1 MRKYLF
7 SVLVIFFAIFSI
19 NAKSVKRG
27 GDANMTPYLNES
39 DARVVCKDIVDQV
52 IQSPRIVRFSAK
64 NNRDP
69 VVTIGTIKDETG
81 EFFDTQIIA
90 NSLKTAILKSGV
102 LEFMA
107 NKDVRNEMRQEVVEQ
122 ADHSSEELAK
132 AMDEEDAADY
142 MLTGSVKLMVQN
154 NGKQQER
161 TYIVNIEL
169 TDLQTHRTVDMF
181 EPSESVK
188 DYLKKVAKIKSKER
202 ERGINFP
209 LEGTLAISSSSSS

>member
-188 DYLKKVAKIKSKER
+188 DYLKKVAKIKSK
-202 ERGINFP
+202 
-209 LEGTLAISSSSSS
+209 

>member
-1 MRKYLF
+1 MRRKLTFLLF
-7 SVLVIFFAIFSI
+7 SILTVFAI

-27 GDANMTPYLNES
+27 GDADMTPYLNES

-81 EFFDTQIIA
+81 EFFDTQVIA
-90 NSLKTAILKSGV
+90 NNLKTAILKSGV

-107 NKDVRNEMRQEVVEQ
+107 NKEVRNEMRQEVVEQ
-122 ADHSSEELAK
+122 ADHANEDSAK
-132 AMDEEDAADY
+132 AMDDEDAADY

-154 NGKQQER
+154 NGKLQER

-169 TDLQTHRTVDMF
+169 NDLQTHRTVDMF
-181 EPSESVK
+181 EPSDAVK
-188 DYLKKVAKIKSKER
+188 DYLKKVAKIKSK
-202 ERGINFP
+202 
-209 LEGTLAISSSSSS
+209 

>member
-1 MRKYLF
+1 MVILMRKYLI
-7 SVLVIFFAIFSI
+7 SAVVIFLALFSI

-27 GDANMTPYLNES
+27 GDANLTPYLNES

-69 VVTIGTIKDETG
+69 VVTIGKIKDETG

-90 NSLKTAILKSGV
+90 NNLKTAILKSGV

-107 NKDVRNEMRQEVVEQ
+107 NKDVRDEMRQEVVEQ

-132 AMDEEDAADY
+132 AIDEEDAADY

-188 DYLKKVAKIKSKER
+188 DYLKKVAKIKSK
-202 ERGINFP
+202 
-209 LEGTLAISSSSSS
+209 

>member
-1 MRKYLF
+1 MKRILIF
-7 SVLVIFFAIFSI
+7 VSLALLSLSVVC
-19 NAKSVKRG
+19 AKTVKRG
-27 GDANMTPYLNES
+27 GDADMTPYLNES

-52 IQSPRIVRFSAK
+52 IASPRIVRFAAK
-64 NNRDP
+64 NDRDP

-81 EFFDTQIIA
+81 EFFDTQVIA
-90 NSLKTAILKSGV
+90 NNLKTAILKSGV

-107 NKDVRNEMRQEVVEQ
+107 NKDVRNEMRKEVVEQ
-122 ADHSSEELAK
+122 ADHANEDQAK
-132 AMDEEDAADY
+132 AIDDEDAADY

-181 EPSESVK
+181 EPSENVK
-188 DYLKKVAKIKSKER
+188 DYLKKVAKIKSK
-202 ERGINFP
+202 
-209 LEGTLAISSSSSS
+209 